1 MKHWAAPYFRV
12 VRKFLA
18 LFALLALVIGPVAP
32 AKAVPVVAEHC
43 ASMDKHHQVP
53 ANDGTAHQCCASAM
67 PSLPDRVAEVRQ
79 PVLLAPQMP
88 SAAVPTMALLAR
100 PIIEL
105 RPPRTA

>member
-1 MKHWAAPYFRV
+1 MKQKAAPYFRV
-12 VRKFLA
+12 VRMFLA

-32 AKAVPVVAEHC
+32 AMAVPVVTEHC
-43 ASMDKHHQVP
+43 ASMDKHHQAP

-79 PVLLAPQMP
+79 PMAMAPDVPVPFVSTLLLAT
-88 SAAVPTMALLAR
+88 S

-105 RPPRTA
+105 RPPRSA